1 MTTATQGNSVRVH
14 YRGSLEDG
22 TEFDNS
28 YDRGEPIGFTVGAGQ
43 MIDGFDSAVVGM
55 KVGDTK
61 TVTLQPG
68 EAYGEVNP
76 EAYTNLSRDA
86 FPDDFPIAE
95 GGQVPLT
102 GPNNEQFMGVI
113 QEFDDKSVKIDLN
126 HRLAGKVLN
135 FDIELVEI
143 GG

>member
-1 MTTATQGNSVRVH
+1 MTTATKGNAVQVH

-28 YDRGEPIGFTVGAGQ
+28 YDREQPISFTVGEGQ
-43 MIDGFDSAVVGM
+43 MIDGFDAAVVGM
-55 KVGDTK
+55 KVGDKK

-68 EAYGEVNP
+68 EAYGDVNP
-76 EAYTNLSRDA
+76 DAYTSLSRGA
-86 FPDDFPIAE
+86 FPDDFPITE

-143 GG
+143 GD